1 MKRLYSS
8 LFALSLACGFASAEY
23 VVVARETRVFDGPAA
38 KDATAAMSGAD
49 VVAKPGMVFVKE
61 SAQGGWNKVEYLT
74 GMRAYI
80 NADMIA
86 SGSAVTLPSAGEYGI
101 TNGSSKVTI
110 TADGGKYSLR
120 DAKATY
126 SGKAE
131 NNAVIFRD
139 VCGNMTYSA
148 VILNGRTY
156 IYNYTSLGW

>member
-8 LFALSLACGFASAEY
+8 LFALALACGIASAEY

-38 KDATAAMSGAD
+38 KDATAAMSGSD

-61 SAQGGWNKVEYLT
+61 SAQSGWNKVEYLT

-80 NADMIA
+80 SADMIA
-86 SGSAVTLPSAGEYGI
+86 SGSAVTLPAAGEYGI
-101 TNGSSKVTI
+101 ANGSSKVTI
-110 TADGGKYSLR
+110 TAEGGKYTLR

-126 SGKAE
+126 SGKAD

-139 VCGNMTYSA
+139 VCGNVTYSA
-148 VILNGRTY
+148 VVMNGKTY
-156 IYNYTSLGW
+156 VYDYTSLGW

>member
-1 MKRLYSS
+1 MKRLYTS
-8 LFALSLACGFASAEY
+8 LYALALACGMASAEY

-38 KDATAAMSGAD
+38 KDVTAAMSGAD

-86 SGSAVTLPSAGEYGI
+86 SGSAVSLPSDGEYGI
-101 TNGSSKVTI
+101 ANGVSKVTI
-110 TADGGKYSLR
+110 TSDGGKYTLR
-120 DAKATY
+120 DDKAAY

-139 VCGNMTYSA
+139 VCGNVTYSA
-148 VILNGRTY
+148 VVLNGKTY
-156 IYNYTSLGW
+156 VYDYTSLGW

>member
-1 MKRLYSS
+1 MKSLYFS
-8 LFALSLACGFASAEY
+8 LFALALACGVASAEY

-49 VVAKPGMVFVKE
+49 VVAKPGMVFVKD

-74 GMRAYI
+74 GMRAFI
-80 NADMIA
+80 SADMIA
-86 SGSAVTLPSAGEYGI
+86 SGSAVSLPAAGEYGV
-101 TNGSSKVTI
+101 TNGSSKVSI

-120 DAKATY
+120 DVKAAY

-139 VCGNMTYSA
+139 VCGNVAYSA
-148 VILNGRTY
+148 VVLNGKTY
-156 IYNYTSLGW
+156 VYDYTSLGW